1 MTANH
6 HTQPQNLEVDS
17 TYLEK
22 HASNRAN
29 IIPPLAHK
37 PALPATRFK
46 EANASSPSQQ
56 DTRKSI
62 GGTRYQVGIPQKSS
76 MDAACA
82 RYKAAQNLLG
92 VEIEEEKR
100 QQEEAACWEIE
111 EHQAEEEAASGQV
124 GIVDWQLGQLQIVDQ
139 WAGQLGIVDWCM
151 RQLGIDCGIVD
162 EEAGPQSLAAL
173 PASPKSIAALPAHPQ
188 SPAAPPI
195 TLDSTTDAPLVNQD
209 DLEASPAAKPV
220 SL

>member
-46 EANASSPSQQ
+46 EANASSPAQQ

-62 GGTRYQVGIPQKSS
+62 GGTWYQVGIPQKSS
-76 MDAACA
+76 MNAACA

-92 VEIEEEKR
+92 VEIEEEKK
-100 QQEEAACWEIE
+100 EAACWEIE
-111 EHQAEEEAASGQV
+111 EHQAEEEAVKREHEQCQAADEQCQAAEEATEQIGWAAGALGWIVDRQV
-124 GIVDWQLGQLQIVDQ
+124 GRWGLWTGSWGNWGL
-139 WAGQLGIVDWCM
+139 WTGA
-151 RQLGIDCGIVD
+151 
-162 EEAGPQSLAAL
+162 
-173 PASPKSIAALPAHPQ
+173 
-188 SPAAPPI
+188 
-195 TLDSTTDAPLVNQD
+195 
-209 DLEASPAAKPV
+209 
-220 SL
+220 